1 MLNQFRINAVR
12 GKSMKKFISTFAF
25 LILSAAVSLHAQTTN
40 GSIEGTVTDPSGSAV
55 GGASVTAR
63 NMDTG
68 LTQATT
74 TTDAGIYSL
83 PNLPPGR
90 YSVTVE
96 APNLKKYA
104 QEGVTVTTGTAISLN
119 IPMQLG
125 AVSESITVSADATQ
139 LQTTTSEIG
148 ATVSPTLVANLP
160 LQVSGTIRNPVQ
172 FIELV
177 PGFVG
182 GVANNPGSNSSDDFK
197 VNGGQEGGTDILVDG
212 VSISLVS
219 PNTQWNKGVST
230 DAVDEFK
237 VLQSNF
243 SAEYGQAGDGIVSL
257 TVKSG
262 TNELHGS
269 GYDFLRNKSLD
280 ANSWFN
286 NLQGLERPVD
296 TQNDFGATVGGPIWI
311 PKVYNGKNK
320 TFFFFAYEGFR
331 FRNGGTNQDSFP
343 NENFRM
349 GDFSQICQT
358 GFTNGVC
365 NDRTSNPSNPPPTSA
380 PCVSLDARVNCVPNN
395 QLYDPTTHAV
405 IPGDLLTNDPN
416 FTPSTVMT
424 NVFGLLPATNGSL
437 NNNVIDRSLSS
448 TTANL
453 YDVKIDHSFSER
465 HRVSGGFDYDNTDT
479 GGTSDLGPIF
489 GSHTPQSTRY
499 ARVSDNYVIS
509 PTLVNQALFGFSRR
523 FRGEV
528 SNSLGLGYPSKI
540 GLTGVQETTFP
551 CIKWGDTDYN
561 VNNCGASQ
569 FADNVYQIND
579 AVSWVKGK
587 HSFKFGGEI
596 RMLQFNVRRL
606 TQSSGEFDFAA
617 AQTSSTGGSN
627 GTGGN
632 SVASSLFGLSDTTTL
647 NYGNFSGVRYKD
659 FAMYAQDTYKFSSK
673 LTLNY
678 GLRYDINLPAAEAFD
693 RFSMVDPTLPN
704 PGADGTLGAYT
715 YFGSGPGRN
724 GSKRP
729 QDIYHKAFGPR
740 LGFAYSINAK
750 TVVRGGYG
758 IYYEALKE
766 GSFADQD
773 GLGFF
778 NRQTVTVTN
787 GGPTQI
793 DNGITHIFP
802 PTGPFTPDGQN
813 YQNGV
818 ILVPANSGRPADIQ
832 TWNLDVQR
840 QVTKDLL
847 LSVAYV
853 GSKGTHLP
861 ALNIIPNQTNPSQ
874 LPFFSTFAD
883 DLTKKAICLTPAGA
897 SLPAKDQCPE
907 AIAAGVQ
914 LPYPSFPLTVPLTQ
928 IFRPFAQYGNFN
940 QEDNSFT
947 PDRTGNSTYNAMQLQ
962 LNKRVSQGLTF
973 LVSYTVS
980 KNITDADSAGPGVSG
995 FIGTNSFIGE
1005 NSYNRKAEKAVSQLD
1020 TPQSLV
1026 MSFFYE
1032 LPLGRGKHFMN
1043 DSTVKD
1049 RVFGGWY
1056 TSAILSYHSGTP
1068 TEVYGNCQGTA
1079 GDVLYGGCNTTGAG
1093 SRVNIVPGV
1102 PQTNKSNFNP
1112 GTTPFW
1118 NPAAFSPAAALTF
1131 GNEPRSLSTARS
1143 FAGKNEDFTIGK
1155 KTRLIG
1161 EKATIDFQA
1170 SFFNMF
1176 NRHIFNTPSNVFGPT
1191 LQNPF
1196 IPAGTPKSP
1205 TSPGCTGPIACG
1217 FGSVTSSSGPRIIQF
1232 GLKLTY

>member
-1 MLNQFRINAVR
+1 
-12 GKSMKKFISTFAF
+12 MKKFFCTLAF
-25 LILSAAVSLHAQTTN
+25 LLLSATVSLHAQTTN
-40 GSIEGTVTDPSGSAV
+40 GSIEGSVADPSGGAV
-55 GGASVTAR
+55 AGASVTAR
-63 NMDTG
+63 NLDTG
-68 LTQATT
+68 LTQTTT
-74 TTDAGIYSL
+74 TTDAGLYSL

-96 APNLKKYA
+96 APNLKKYSR
-104 QEGVTVTTGTAISLN
+104 EGVTVTTGTAVALDIR
-119 IPMQLG
+119 MQLG
-125 AVSESITVSADATQ
+125 AVSESITVSADASQ
-139 LQTTTSEIG
+139 LQATTSEIG

-182 GVANNPGSNSSDDFK
+182 SVDNNPGSNSSDDFK

-230 DAVDEFK
+230 DAVEEFR

-262 TNELHGS
+262 TNQLHGS

-280 ANSWFN
+280 ANSWAN
-286 NLQGLERPVD
+286 NLQGLKRSVD
-296 TQNDFGATVGGPIWI
+296 TQNDFGATLGGPVWI
-311 PKVYNGKNK
+311 PKIYNGKNK

-343 NENFRM
+343 NANFRK

-358 GFTNGVC
+358 GFTNGIC
-365 NDRTSNPSNPPPTSA
+365 NDR
-380 PCVSLDARVNCVPNN
+380 DKNN
-395 QLYDPTTHAV
+395 NVANQIYDPTTHTAV
-405 IPGDLLTNDPN
+405 PGDNLANDPN
-416 FTPSTVMT
+416 FKASTVMT
-424 NVFGLLPATNGSL
+424 NVFGLLPPTNGSL
-437 NNNVIDRSLSS
+437 NNNVIDQSISS

-453 YDVKIDHSFSER
+453 YDVKIDHSFSDK
-465 HRVSGGFDYDNTDT
+465 HRISGGFDYDNTNT
-479 GGTSDLGPIF
+479 GGTSSLGPIF

-499 ARVSDNYVIS
+499 ARISDNYAFS
-509 PTLVNQALFGFSRR
+509 PTVVNQALFGFSRR

-551 CIKWGDTDYN
+551 CIKWGDTNYQ

-587 HSFKFGGEI
+587 HTFKFGGEI

-617 AQTSSTGGSN
+617 AQTSSTGDASGL
-627 GTGGN
+627 GGN

-659 FAMYAQDTYKFSSK
+659 FAMYAQDTYRITAK

-678 GLRYDINLPAAEAFD
+678 GLRYDIDLPAAEAFN
-693 RFSMVDPTLPN
+693 RFSMVDPKLAN
-704 PGADGTLGAYT
+704 PAAGNILGAYT
-715 YFGSGPGRN
+715 YFGYGAGRN
-724 GSKRP
+724 GQKRP
-729 QDIYHKAFGPR
+729 QDIYYKAFGPR
-740 LGFAYSINAK
+740 LGFAYSINSK

-778 NRQTVTVTN
+778 NRQTVNVTN

-802 PTGPFTPDGQN
+802 ATGPFTPSGQN
-813 YQNGV
+813 NQNGV
-818 ILVPANSGRPADIQ
+818 ILVPANTGRPADIQ

-840 QVTKDLL
+840 QVTNNLMV
-847 LSVAYV
+847 SVAYV

-861 ALNIIPNQTNPSQ
+861 ALNIIPNQVNP
-874 LPFFSTFAD
+874 TF
-883 DLTKKAICLTPAGA
+883 LTLGGELTMPSSCLAANT
-897 SLPAKDQCPE
+897 CPKSV
-907 AIAAGVQ
+907 AAGLT
-914 LPYPSFPLTVPLTQ
+914 LPYPGFAGNINQLL
-928 IFRPFAQYGNFN
+928 RPFPQYGNFN
-940 QEDNSFT
+940 QEDNSFS

-962 LNKRVSQGLTF
+962 VNKRVSEGLTF

-1026 MSFFYE
+1026 TSFFYE
-1032 LPLGRGKHFMN
+1032 LPLGHGKRYMN
-1043 DSTVKD
+1043 DSAVKD

-1079 GDVLYGGCNTTGAG
+1079 GDVLFGGCNTTGAG
-1093 SRVNIVPGV
+1093 ARVNIVPGV

-1112 GTTPFW
+1112 TTTPFW
-1118 NPAAFSPAAALTF
+1118 NPAAFTPATNCATSANTCTF

-1155 KTRLIG
+1155 KTRVIG

-1176 NRHIFNTPSNVFGPT
+1176 NRHIYSTPSNVFGPS
-1191 LQNPF
+1191 LQTPF
-1196 IPAGTPKSP
+1196 AAAGQ
-1205 TSPGCTGPIACG
+1205 PGCSGPLACG
-1217 FGSVTSSSGPRIIQF
+1217 FGAVTGSSGPRIIQF
-1232 GLKLTY
+1232 GLKISY

>member
-1 MLNQFRINAVR
+1 
-12 GKSMKKFISTFAF
+12 MKKFIYMFA
-25 LILSAAVSLHAQTTN
+25 LLLLTTVVPLHSQTTN
-40 GSIEGTVTDPSGSAV
+40 GSIEGSVTDPSGGTVA
-55 GGASVTAR
+55 GANVTAR

-68 LTQATT
+68 LTQATST
-74 TTDAGIYSL
+74 TQAGIYSL

-104 QEGVTVTTGTAISLN
+104 QEGVTVTTGTAVSLN
-119 IPMQLG
+119 ILMQLG
-125 AVSESITVSADATQ
+125 AVSESITVSADASQ
-139 LQTTTSEIG
+139 LETATSEIG
-148 ATVSPTLVANLP
+148 ATVAPTLVTNLP
-160 LQVSGTIRNPVQ
+160 LQVKGTVRNPVE
-172 FIELV
+172 FIRLV

-182 GVANNPGSNSSDDFK
+182 NLDNNPGSNSSDDFK
-197 VNGGQEGGTDILVDG
+197 VNGGQEGSTDILVDG

-230 DAVDEFK
+230 DAVDEFR

-280 ANSWFN
+280 ANSWAN
-286 NLQGLERPVD
+286 NLQGLKRSID
-296 TQNDFGATVGGPIWI
+296 TQNDFGATAGGPIWI

-331 FRNGGTNQDSFP
+331 FRNGGTGLDNFP
-343 NENFRM
+343 NENFRK

-365 NDRTSNPSNPPPTSA
+365 NDRQNGNVA
-380 PCVSLDARVNCVPNN
+380 N
-395 QLYDPTTHAV
+395 QIYDPTTHTAV
-405 IPGDLLTNDPN
+405 PGDNLANDPN
-416 FTPSTVMT
+416 FKESAVMT
-424 NVFGLLPATNGSL
+424 KVFGLLPATNGGL
-437 NNNVIDRSLSS
+437 NNNVVDRSLST

-453 YDVKIDHSFSER
+453 YDIKIDHSFSDK
-465 HRVSGGFDYDNTDT
+465 HRISGGFDYDNTDT
-479 GGTSDLGPIF
+479 GGSSALGPIF

-499 ARVSDNYVIS
+499 ARFSDNYVFS
-509 PTLVNQALFGFSRR
+509 PTVVNQALFGFSRR

-528 SNSLGLGYPSKI
+528 SNSLGQGYPQQI
-540 GLTGVQETTFP
+540 GLTGVNNTTFP
-551 CIKWGDTDYN
+551 CIKWGDSNYN
-561 VNNCGASQ
+561 VNNCGDSQ
-569 FADNVYQIND
+569 FADNVFQIND
-579 AVSWVKGK
+579 AVSWIKGK

-606 TQSSGEFDFAA
+606 TTGSGEFDFAS
-617 AQTSSTGGSN
+617 AQTSSTGDASGF
-627 GTGGN
+627 GGN

-659 FAMYAQDTYKFSSK
+659 FALYAQDTYRFSSK

-678 GLRYDINLPAAEAFD
+678 GLRYDIDLPASEAFG
-693 RFSMVDPTLPN
+693 RFSAVDPTLRN
-704 PGADGTLGAYT
+704 PDAGNILGAYT
-715 YFGSGPGRN
+715 YFGSGAGRN
-724 GSKRP
+724 GRKSP
-729 QDIYHKAFGPR
+729 QDVYHKAFGPR
-740 LGFAYSINAK
+740 LGFAYSINSK

-778 NRQTVTVTN
+778 NRQTVNITN

-802 PTGPFTPDGQN
+802 ASGPFTPGGQN
-813 YQNGV
+813 NQNGV
-818 ILVPANSGRPADIQ
+818 ILVPASTGRPADIQ
-832 TWNLDVQR
+832 TWNLDIQR
-840 QVTKDLL
+840 QVTNNLL
-847 LSVAYV
+847 VSVAYV

-861 ALNIIPNQTNPSQ
+861 ALNIIPNQVNPSF
-874 LPFFSTFAD
+874 LALGSE
-883 DLTKKAICLTPAGA
+883 LTMPSSCLAALT
-897 SLPAKDQCPE
+897 CPKS
-907 AIAAGVQ
+907 IAAGLT
-914 LPYPSFPLTVPLTQ
+914 LPYTGFTGNINQLL
-928 IFRPFAQYGNFN
+928 RPFPQYGTFN
-940 QEDNSFT
+940 QEDNSFS

-962 LNKRVSQGLTF
+962 LNKRVSEGLTF

-1026 MSFFYE
+1026 ASFFYE
-1032 LPLGRGKHFMN
+1032 LPAGHGKRFMN
-1043 DSTVKD
+1043 DGALKD

-1079 GDVLYGGCNTTGAG
+1079 GDLLFGGCNVTGAG
-1093 SRVNIVPGV
+1093 ARVNIVPGV

-1112 GTTPFW
+1112 TTTPFW
-1118 NPAAFSPAAALTF
+1118 NPAAFTPATNCATPGAACTF

-1143 FAGKNEDFTIGK
+1143 FGGRNEDFTIGK
-1155 KTRLIG
+1155 KTHLIG
-1161 EKATIDFQA
+1161 EKATLDFQA

-1176 NRHIFNTPSNVFGPT
+1176 NRHIYSTPSNVFGPS
-1191 LQNPF
+1191 LQTPF
-1196 IPAGTPKSP
+1196 VPAGTPS
-1205 TSPGCTGPIACG
+1205 TCPGKFACG
-1217 FGSVTSSSGPRIIQF
+1217 FGAINDSSGPRIIQF
-1232 GLKLTY
+1232 GLKISY